1 MTSKRRNFRV
11 TFAAAV
17 VLLLAAG
24 VLLTGVLGNLQGIRA
39 DLTSDRLYTMSPS
52 AKKILGEL
60 QAPVQVKF
68 YITGTEDMP
77 TELKTLERDVS
88 DKLRDYSRASEG
100 MVEYSV
106 HNPQDD
112 EEMQASLGSRGI
124 RPFQVQSIDK
134 DERSIK
140 LIWSA
145 MTIAYKDHP
154 EEVLPQ
160 VLPQS
165 LTTLEYELLSRVFRL
180 TRERQPKV
188 ALVAPLQQVD
198 QQVAMMYLQQGM
210 QPPEP
215 QDTYTQVVQLLEQ
228 ERYLVERIDLT
239 ADSRIPEDADV
250 LLVLNPDRFNERQ
263 AFEINRALSNGMNTI
278 IAAQTHEY
286 GYQPGQRDAY
296 SITGSPRVT
305 GLEAMLAGLGVT
317 ISTDH
322 LMDSSCQVLSVPRTQ
337 NIGGMR
343 FQTNEPVRLPI
354 QVQVTDTQ
362 MNPDAAISNRIAA
375 LLYIWGTALDI
386 DASVMAEHELAS
398 TVLFTSSSETWTEPF
413 SEGVMAGSLFRP
425 EGKELTPHLPLAVEM
440 TGRFPDTFE
449 GGEPPAWPDAAAPG
463 DADEPGPAPADPVA
477 PLLREEARL
486 VVVGCAKMFDDMAIG
501 AGHNSLFL
509 LNAVDGLAHGEDLVS
524 IRSKIL
530 TQRVIRPVSD
540 GEKVVFRVLTV
551 VLIPVLLVIFGLMR
565 ASNRRK
571 EAAR

>member
-11 TFAAAV
+11 TFAVAV
-17 VLLLAAG
+17 VLLLAAA

-39 DLTSDRLYTMSPS
+39 DLTTDRLYTMSPS

-88 DKLRDYSRASEG
+88 DKLRDYARASDG

-112 EEMQASLGSRGI
+112 EEMQTSLGSRGI

-228 ERYLVERIDLT
+228 EHYLVERVDLT
-239 ADSRIPEDADV
+239 ADSRIPGDADV
-250 LLVLNPDRFNERQ
+250 MLVLNPTDFNARQ

-278 IAAQTHEY
+278 IAVQAHEY
-286 GYQPGQRDAY
+286 GYQPGMRDAY
-296 SITGSPRVT
+296 SVTGSPRTT
-305 GLEAMLAGLGVT
+305 GLEKMLAGLGVT
-317 ISTDH
+317 VSQDH

-362 MNPDAAISNRIAA
+362 MSRDAAISNRIAA
-375 LLYIWGTALDI
+375 LLYLWGSALELDE
-386 DASVMAEHELAS
+386 SVLAEHELAR
-398 TVLFTSSSETWTEPF
+398 TVLFTSSNETWTEPF
-413 SEGVMAGSLFRP
+413 TEGVMAGSLFSP
-425 EGKELTPHLPLAVEM
+425 QGKELRPHLPLAAEF
-440 TGRFPDTFE
+440 TGRFPDTFG
-449 GGEPPAWPDAAAPG
+449 GGEPPAWPDAAPTSP
-463 DADEPGPAPADPVA
+463 EETGPAPADPVA
-477 PLLREEARL
+477 PLMLEEARL
-486 VVVGCAKMFDDMAIG
+486 VVVGCAKMFDDMAVG

-509 LNAVDGLAHGEDLVS
+509 LNAVDGLAHGEDLVA

-540 GEKVVFRVLTV
+540 GEKVVFRFLTV
-551 VLIPVLLVIFGLMR
+551 ALIPVLLVIFGLMR
-565 ASNRRK
+565 ANNRRK